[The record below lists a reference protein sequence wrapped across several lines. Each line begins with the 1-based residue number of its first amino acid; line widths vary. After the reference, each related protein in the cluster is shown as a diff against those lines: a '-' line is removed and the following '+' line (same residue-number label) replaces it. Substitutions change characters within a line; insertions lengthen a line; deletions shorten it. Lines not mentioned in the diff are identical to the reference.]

1 MRKLNIRK
9 VELGYAAEE
18 GWCGEGHVK
27 KILASEYSASKR
39 CNRERQDTDSWP
51 GMVGGKGEADGKG

>member
-1 MRKLNIRK
+1 M
-9 VELGYAAEE
+9 ELGYAAEE